1 MMSAPS
7 PNRPPATAQQGR
19 ITRTRC
25 KTYRRRGVSRPIAAA
40 CKTNTWRSLG
50 EIAVDLMRRLEAVR
64 Q

>member
-19 ITRTRC
+19 TARTRC
-25 KTYRRRGVSRPIAAA
+25 KIYRRRGVLRPIAAA
-40 CKTNTWRSLG
+40 CKTNNWRSLG
-50 EIAVDLMRRLEAVR
+50 EIAADLMRMLEAGR